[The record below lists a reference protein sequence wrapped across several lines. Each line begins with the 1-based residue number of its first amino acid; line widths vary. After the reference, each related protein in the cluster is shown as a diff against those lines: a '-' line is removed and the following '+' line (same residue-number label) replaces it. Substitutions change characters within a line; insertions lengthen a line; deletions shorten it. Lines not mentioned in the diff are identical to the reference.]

1 MYGSESWAM
10 NWADRRMVGTAEM
23 KFLRYAAGYT
33 CKDQACNDNI
43 RQRLG
48 IFNLNDRIQQNKRNW
63 HKYILHMNL
72 RITKQNFTI

>member
-1 MYGSESWAM
+1 M
-10 NWADRRMVGTAEM
+10 NLADRRMVGTVKM

-48 IFNLNDRIQQNKRNW
+48 IFNLNDRIQQNKKNW
-63 HKYILHMNL
+63 HKHCYAWIRENL
-72 RITKQNFTI
+72 PNKFYNKDQ